1 MTETATGLLRALA
14 AEFIGTFPLIFI
26 GAGAQYYTPPGNL
39 FRLMTVEQKQA
50 FFTNTA
56 AAMAGVPEEIQ
67 RHWIGHCTKAD
78 RDYGWGIARAL
89 GLKPPLAAE

>member
-1 MTETATGLLRALA
+1 
-14 AEFIGTFPLIFI
+14 
-26 GAGAQYYTPPGNL
+26 
-39 FRLMTVEQKQA
+39 MTVEQKQA